1 MKELLDLAFGSSVAD
16 CNGAYGDAIRAIHE
30 SAKKTMLRFEQ
41 CVDAEDEDF
50 VVDFGPFI
58 GRRMTEEIMGTLRG
72 RLDPTRLI
80 VSHKGANS
88 PDFLMGSL
96 NRSSLSWSDDVFP
109 SFELVGDEIW
119 SQSTLKKNGGIV
131 RGLLSGHL
139 AYSLFDHGF
148 IPALD
153 AAQRE
158 VDEVTRGGS
167 VDLPAWVETF
177 QKFSE
182 GKYLLADLRRRASD
196 AYSRLSKGIHFEFVP
211 SSGAA
216 LSVVEIRRL
225 LMEIAYVLST
235 ISYVANCSGLAHC
248 SLPPA
253 DSMKIYFALSMK
265 FTN

>member
-1 MKELLDLAFGSSVAD
+1 MKELLDLAFGSSVTD
-16 CNGAYGDAIRAIHE
+16 CNGAYGDAVRAIHA
-30 SAKKTMLRFEQ
+30 SATKTMLRFEQ
-41 CVDAEDEDF
+41 CLEANDEDF
-50 VVDFGPFI
+50 VVDFGPFV
-58 GRRMTEEIMGTLRG
+58 GRRMTEEIMGILQG

-88 PDFLMGSL
+88 PDFMMGSL

-109 SFELVGDEIW
+109 NFEVVGDEVW
-119 SQSTLKKNGGIV
+119 SQSTLKKNSGIV

-148 IPALD
+148 ISALD
-153 AAQRE
+153 AAQHE
-158 VDEVTRGGS
+158 VDEVTKDGAG
-167 VDLPAWVETF
+167 DLPAWIETF

-182 GKYLLADLRRRASD
+182 GKHLLADLRRRASD
-196 AYSRLSKGIHFEFVP
+196 AYSRLSKGIHFEFIP

-225 LMEIAYVLST
+225 LIEIAYVLST

-248 SLPPA
+248 SLAPA
-253 DSMKIYFALSMK
+253 DSIKIYFALSTK
-265 FTN
+265 FPN